1 MSMRKALVLFAALVV
16 LVSCC
21 FFAAHAA
28 VNSQKEQVTWQE
40 QTLYGDKAAVEGL
53 RVTTQN
59 SLDSSLL
66 WNTTGVLGEALDP
79 ETDFSFSN
87 QNHDSSYPVSYRGID
102 LFMNYTLYGLESTDW
117 LNDDT
122 KEQVTRIQAFYDECW
137 EATPEG
143 TEKSYTMDVTEYLDY
158 YLLDGWFDLP
168 GYTTGGWSDRNKD
181 PVLAEAGR
189 VFNDYFK
196 IPILGKYEMDF
207 TIDKNHDNV
216 SSASGIE
223 NDYAPEFSGVVV
235 GDTCY
240 FTFST
245 VAFEGV
251 YADCSLIPGGYG
263 IYSFTYSA
271 EGDPKVDLSSLSTVY
286 SLDPTEMYQ
295 GLSVSADER
304 QLLLHTRDEESIYLT
319 VIDIAT
325 MTCLQKLE
333 LAKADDG
340 YYYWPRVEDEFIA
353 TVRYR
358 YEPETEPLLI
368 FHVRQNDGTFRHVFT
383 VPLNTAEFNMWQVLE
398 YRGLDDCKLAY
409 NGEYL
414 VIAQNAFRSEEEK
427 GYYADTCDF
436 YIAAYAQAGMAYA
449 GQYHVS
455 LTEVN
460 DSNMAFPC
468 TPFGYCPLR
477 IAWEES

>member
-1 MSMRKALVLFAALVV
+1 MRKALVLFITLLV
-16 LVSCC
+16 LVSGC
-21 FFAAHAA
+21 FFAAHDA
-28 VNSQKEQVTWQE
+28 VNSQKEQVTWRE
-40 QTLYGDKAAVEGL
+40 ETIYGDKAAVEGL

-59 SLDSSLL
+59 SFDRSLL
-66 WNTTGVLGEALDP
+66 WNSTGVLGESLEP
-79 ETDFSFSN
+79 KTNFYFSN
-87 QNHDSSYPVSYRGID
+87 QNHDSPYSVSYRGID
-102 LFMNYTLYGLESTDW
+102 MFVGYTLYGLENTDW
-117 LNDDT
+117 LTEDG
-122 KEQVTRIQAFYDECW
+122 KEQMARIQEFYDKCRE
-137 EATPEG
+137 ETPDG
-143 TEKSYTMDVTEYLDY
+143 TEQTYTLDVTEYLDCY
-158 YLLDGWFDLP
+158 PLDGWLDLP
-168 GYTTGGWSDRNKD
+168 GYASGGWSDTRGD
-181 PVLAEAGR
+181 AGLQELGR
-189 VFNDYFK
+189 TLNEYFQ
-196 IPILGKYEMDF
+196 IPILGTYQIDF
-207 TIDKNHDNV
+207 AIDKNYDRV
-216 SSASGIE
+216 SSSSGVTA
-223 NDYAPEFSGVVV
+223 DYTPEFSGVVTE
-235 GDTCY
+235 DACY
-240 FTFST
+240 FTFNT
-245 VAFEGV
+245 VASEGV

-263 IYSFTYSA
+263 IYSFTYSE
-271 EGDPKVDLSSLSTVY
+271 EGDPVVDLSSLSTVY

-353 TVRYR
+353 TVRYH

-383 VPLNTAEFNMWQVLE
+383 VPLNTAEFNMWQVL
-398 YRGLDDCKLAY
+398 GLDDCKLAY

-436 YIAAYAQAGMAYA
+436 YIAAYAQEGMAYA
-449 GQYHVS
+449 GRYHVS
-455 LTEVN
+455 LTDVN

-468 TPFGYCPLR
+468 TPFGYYPLR
-477 IAWEES
+477 ISWEE